1 MRWRPSISSPDTAR
15 GSWASGIA
23 DDRFRE
29 GGREA
34 FSTNLCLWE
43 VRFSGIRN
51 CDALCGF
58 ENFFCILAVASV
70 GFENAADFVAAVVQK
85 PHLQMP
91 APISAQMTATPT
103 TSMPI
108 RCAGLSIHP
117 AEAGTRVKREVHNA
131 RGTGTFE
138 AYELECKVYARLN
151 FTSTSGVRTASSGGS
166 DCTTAACF
174 MLGETSDSLLSPRAD
189 RVSPCD
195 SREEKF
201 KAVDRVP
208 RN

>member
-1 MRWRPSISSPDTAR
+1 MRLRELFLYPGGCLCRICKRRRFYVRCRTDASPPNARTNISSN
-15 GSWASGIA
+15 
-23 DDRFRE
+23 DRNAHNFDANPMRRPLH
-29 GGREA
+29 GR
-34 FSTNLCLWE
+34 
-43 VRFSGIRN
+43 
-51 CDALCGF
+51 
-58 ENFFCILAVASV
+58 
-70 GFENAADFVAAVVQK
+70 
-85 PHLQMP
+85 
-91 APISAQMTATPT
+91 
-103 TSMPI
+103 
-108 RCAGLSIHP
+108 IHP
-117 AEAGTRVKREVHNA
+117 AEGGTRVKREVHNA

>member
-1 MRWRPSISSPDTAR
+1 MVPTTLESVYAFVRWRPSISSPDTAR

-58 ENFFCILAVASV
+58 ENIFCILAVASV

-108 RCAGLSIHP
+108 RCAGLSMDESILQKGVLAKP
-117 AEAGTRVKREVHNA
+117 GGAQRA
-131 RGTGTFE
+131 RDWDIRG
-138 AYELECKVYARLN
+138 L
-151 FTSTSGVRTASSGGS
+151 
-166 DCTTAACF
+166 
-174 MLGETSDSLLSPRAD
+174 
-189 RVSPCD
+189 
-195 SREEKF
+195 
-201 KAVDRVP
+201 
-208 RN
+208 